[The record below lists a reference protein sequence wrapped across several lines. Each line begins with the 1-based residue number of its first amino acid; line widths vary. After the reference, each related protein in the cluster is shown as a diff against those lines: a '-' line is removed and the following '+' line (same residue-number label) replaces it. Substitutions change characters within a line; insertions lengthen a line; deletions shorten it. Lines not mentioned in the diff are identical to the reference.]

1 MNRPIIPNRSKPID
15 ASKIEQIFNVAFSA
29 HQAGKLDEAKSAY
42 LKVLKVLPEDV
53 ETLYLLGTAYSQ
65 GAQFDDALRYLKKAV
80 KLDPSHPEALNNL
93 GLTLKGMN
101 KPAEALV
108 WYRKALAL
116 REDYA
121 DALNNIG
128 NSLEFMGELDEAET
142 ALRRALVLS
151 PDHAD
156 AHCNLGLVLNR
167 KDRFEEAEQSL
178 LRGLQLRPDHAISYD
193 FLGSIYKIWGRF
205 EQALAC
211 MNRSIELAPQVYSS
225 RNNRGAILE
234 ELQRFDEALADYQ
247 YAAELVPDDSVARWN
262 QAYLYL
268 RQGVLDRG
276 WEAHELRL
284 ASGGQVSIR
293 FPYPEWD
300 GGSLEGKTI
309 LIYAEQGLGDE
320 IMFANCIPDIIA
332 RAGHCI
338 IECAPR
344 LAPLF
349 ARSFPGAT
357 VVGGERMQIG
367 WLLDM
372 PPIDVQVA
380 MGSMMRFVRPTIESF
395 PQHDGYLKADLA
407 RAEQWRARVAL
418 LGPGLKVGICW
429 RSGMLEGERHRLY
442 SQLREWGEIFALP
455 GVHYINLQYGE
466 CAAELADARDRF
478 GVAITA
484 FEDLDLRNQI
494 DESCALIAGLDLVLS
509 APTALLQT
517 AGALGVPTFAIN
529 PENKPWNA
537 LGRHD
542 ILPWYP
548 NSRLFE
554 QPVLGDWSTQ
564 LAMIAQAVKAM
575 ADGAQ
580 APVFLPLA
588 GGGEVAVNASVDDI
602 SHYVLKEQGQWIDA
616 EYGFV
621 IGLAEA
627 GMRIVDAG
635 AGVGAYAL
643 ALAQRV
649 GAGRVLAVTT
659 DAHETALLVQSR
671 QRNGL
676 EHRLDVAF
684 AGEQLMLDALLD
696 QRGLSDIALVR
707 LERGVSQA
715 DVLERGGRFFAHNSP
730 LVMFGISMGEEF
742 DVAVPHWLE
751 DHGYALYRLVPGL
764 GLLVPCGST
773 DDLDAYTLNLFAC
786 KPDRAALLKRQGKL
800 VDELHTL
807 ATLPGIDRP
816 YWQQY
821 LGALPY
827 AAARVES
834 WAASPS
840 KDPDWEVYWMAL
852 NLFAMA
858 KASDVA
864 PAERYACLRGA
875 DTVLNA
881 LLQEH
886 ANLPRLVSLCR
897 IMIDQGKREMTVAI
911 LNQICD
917 LLDAGMSW
925 ALDEPMLALSDQ
937 DAAWPGAGSDP
948 KWVLATLLAQRE
960 NWRAFSTCFT
970 GQESLPALL
979 EARTLGYA
987 GEAVQRRIGLIESRF
1002 GLERQGWVA

>member
-1 MNRPIIPNRSKPID
+1 MNRPIIPNRSKPV
-15 ASKIEQIFNVAFSA
+15 AANKVQQLFNAAFSA
-29 HQAGKLDEAKSAY
+29 HQAGKLDEARSAY
-42 LKVLKVLPEDV
+42 LQVLKVLPDDA
-53 ETLYLLGTAYSQ
+53 ETLYLLGTACSQ
-65 GAQFDDALRYLKKAV
+65 GAQYDDALRYLHKAV
-80 KLDPSHPEALNNL
+80 KLNARHPESLNNL

-108 WYRKALAL
+108 YFRKALAL
-116 REDYA
+116 RANYA
-121 DALNNIG
+121 DALNNVG
-128 NSLEFMGELDEAET
+128 NSLEFMGKLDEAEA
-142 ALRRALVLS
+142 ALRQALALE
-151 PDHAD
+151 PQHAD

-234 ELQRFDEALADYQ
+234 EMQRFDEAMADYQ
-247 YAAELVPDDSVARWN
+247 YAAELVPDDSAARWN

-284 ASGGQVSIR
+284 TAEGQVSIR
-293 FPYPEWD
+293 FPFPEWD
-300 GGSLEGKTI
+300 GGSLEGKTV

-349 ARSFPGAT
+349 ARSFPDAT

-367 WLLDM
+367 WLVDM
-372 PPIDVQVA
+372 PQIDVQVA
-380 MGSMMRFVRPTIESF
+380 MGSLMRFVRPTIDSF
-395 PQHDGYLKADLA
+395 PQHDGYLRADAA
-407 RAEQWRARVAL
+407 RAAQWRARVAL

-442 SQLREWGEIFALP
+442 SGLGAWGEVFAVP
-455 GVHYINLQYGE
+455 GVHFINLQYGE
-466 CAAELADARDRF
+466 CAAELADARTRF

-484 FEDLDLRNQI
+484 YQDLDLRNQI
-494 DESCALIAGLDLVLS
+494 DESCALIAGLDLVLA

-517 AGALGVPTFAIN
+517 AGALGVPAFVVS
-529 PENKPWNA
+529 PENKTWNA
-537 LGRHD
+537 LGRRD
-542 ILPWYP
+542 ALPWYP
-548 NSRLFE
+548 NSRLFD
-554 QPVLGDWSTQ
+554 QPVLGDWATQ
-564 LAMIAQAVKAM
+564 LATIAQAVKEL

-588 GGGEVAVNASVDDI
+588 AGGEVAVNASPDDTA
-602 SHYVLKEQGQWIDA
+602 HYVLKEQGQWIDA

-621 IGLAEA
+621 LGLAEA

-643 ALAQRV
+643 PLAQRV
-649 GAGRVLAVTT
+649 GEGQVVAVTL
-659 DAHETALLVQSR
+659 DADETGLLMHAR
-671 QRNGL
+671 RRNRL
-676 EHRLDVAF
+676 ELRLDIAF
-684 AGEQLMLDALLD
+684 AGDTLALDALLD
-696 QRGLSDIALVR
+696 QRGLDNISLVR
-707 LERGVSQA
+707 LERAVSRA
-715 DVLERGGRFFAHNSP
+715 DVLERGQRFFAHNSP
-730 LVMFGISMGEEF
+730 LVMFGIGMGEEF

-751 DHGYALYRLVPGL
+751 DHGYAVYRLVPGL
-764 GLLVPCGST
+764 GLLVPCGTT
-773 DDLDAYTLNLFAC
+773 DELDAYALNLFAC
-786 KPDRAALLKRQGKL
+786 KPDRAALLERQGKL
-800 VDELHTL
+800 VSELHTL
-807 ATLPGIDRP
+807 ATLPGIDLP

-827 AAARVES
+827 AAARVEG
-834 WAASPS
+834 WAASKH

-858 KASDVA
+858 KAGNGT
-864 PAERYACLRGA
+864 PAERHACLQGA
-875 DTVLNA
+875 DTVLEA

-897 IMIDQGKREMTVAI
+897 VMIELGKRELTVGI

-937 DAAWPGAGSDP
+937 DAAWTGASGDP
-948 KWVLATLLAQRE
+948 KWVLATVLAQRE
-960 NWRAFSTCFT
+960 NWRAFSTYFT
-970 GQESLPALL
+970 GEESLPALL
-979 EARTLGYA
+979 EVRTLGYA
-987 GEAVQRRIGLIESRF
+987 DPEVERKIGLIMARF
-1002 GLERQGWVA
+1002 GQAG